1 MTLDGHV
8 RGVARGGVL
17 NLAGAVVN
25 QASLFGTMLLVARVL
40 GAGDVGR
47 YAQCYAVLSLLNLLA
62 LSGLRA
68 GLTRFVAVDLA
79 DGDPAALRGTV
90 HLGLSVCAGSAAVV
104 GIALAFAAPGLA
116 ALLHDDGLTTGLRLV
131 ASTLPASALGEA
143 ALAATRGW
151 RTQRP
156 SAFVGQGYEP
166 VSRLAL
172 TGLALACG
180 LGLTGAFWSL
190 VAAAWSAAALA
201 LLALHR
207 LLGTVEAARPRPRMR
222 RLFGFSTASWAASL
236 ATTGLLWLDTL
247 LLGAF
252 DDPDIGVYHVA
263 TRLVT
268 LAVFVLAPVNA
279 AFAPAIA
286 DLYHRGELDR
296 VRALYRTSTGWV
308 VRLSV
313 PAFVALLV
321 LPGDLLALFGKA
333 YPAGAAVT
341 VVLAAGQLVNAA
353 TGPCGTLLNMSG
365 RVTLNLLDNVVALV
379 LNVGLNV
386 WLIPAYGIVGA
397 AVAWSVSL
405 VVVNVARVLQ
415 VRRLVGVLPVTPG
428 LLKGLLAGTAAFAVA
443 LPVTRLL
450 PDGPRLVGGL
460 AVIAT
465 VYVGVVLA
473 LRLSTED
480 TRILRS
486 LARGKAPA

>member
-1 MTLDGHV
+1 MIS
-8 RGVARGGVL
+8 GVARGGVL

-25 QASLFGTMLLVARVL
+25 QAALFGTMLLLARVL
-40 GAGDVGR
+40 GAADVGR
-47 YAQCYAVLSLLNLLA
+47 YAQCYAVLALLNLLA

-79 DGDPAALRGTV
+79 DGDPGALRGTV
-90 HLGLSVCAGSAAVV
+90 HIGLSVCAGAAVLV
-104 GIALAFAAPGLA
+104 GGALALAAPFLA
-116 ALLHDDGLTTGLRLV
+116 AALHDDGLTTGLRLV
-131 ASTLPASALGEA
+131 ALTLPASALGEA

-156 SAFVGQGYEP
+156 SAFIGQGFEP
-166 VSRLAL
+166 LARLAL
-172 TGLALACG
+172 TALALACG
-180 LGLTGAFWSL
+180 LGLAGAFWSL
-190 VAAAWSAAALA
+190 VVAAWAAAALSI
-201 LLALHR
+201 LALHR
-207 LLGTVEAARPRPRMR
+207 RVGTVEAAPPRPQLR

-252 DDPDIGVYHVA
+252 DDPDVGVYHVA

-286 DLYHRGELDR
+286 DLHHRGEFDG
-296 VRALYRTSTGWV
+296 VRRLYKAATGWV

-321 LPGDLLALFGKA
+321 LPGDLLALFGPA

-341 VVLAAGQLVNAA
+341 VILAAGQLVNAA

-365 RVTLNLLDNVVALV
+365 RVTLNLLDNAAALA
-379 LNVGLNV
+379 LNVVLNV
-386 WLIPAYGIVGA
+386 WLIPAHGIVGA
-397 AVAWSVSL
+397 AVAWSASL

-428 LLKGLLAGTAAFAVA
+428 LLKGLLAGAVSFAVA
-443 LPVTRLL
+443 LPLSPLPVLL
-450 PDGPRLVGGL
+450 RLVVIG
-460 AVIAT
+460 AVYTA
-465 VYVGVVLA
+465 VVLG

-480 TRILRS
+480 KETLRAV
-486 LARGKAPA
+486 LRRKAAA